1 VGNRILSGAAFASR
15 LFRDLRE
22 QSGLVYSV
30 DAMLDIGKSRSVF
43 GVFYACDPPNV
54 SKARSLVERNLHKLQ
69 SRRVTPAELQRA
81 KTLLI
86 RQIPLS
92 AASIDG
98 IAGEFLDLSL
108 KDLPLDEPVRAA
120 RRYLRVTA
128 AQVQAAFAKWI
139 RSEGFAQVTLGPEP
153 E

>member
-1 VGNRILSGAAFASR
+1 
-15 LFRDLRE
+15 
-22 QSGLVYSV
+22 
-30 DAMLDIGKSRSVF
+30 
-43 GVFYACDPPNV
+43 
-54 SKARSLVERNLHKLQ
+54 
-69 SRRVTPAELQRA
+69 VTPAELQRA

-139 RSEGFAQVTLGPEP
+139 RPEGFAQVTLGPEP